1 MITISYLSGETF
13 SINESN
19 TVYELFGNIIDYIK
33 ITKPFISICDI
44 SLVFTQDE
52 IVHIISYD
60 SLGQRSAVE
69 NGQRSAV
76 ENGQRSAV
84 ENGQRSA
91 VENGL
96 DIINYDSTITNYTLI
111 IKQSKYPKMN
121 YYYNGKSRN
130 VNIISYLKNYNI
142 HKLLK
147 IICTSED
154 IDSGF
159 YILILKISN
168 DIIYQCNI
176 NVIINEYWCYTEKE
190 YAFTKSYN
198 ITHSNLY
205 DFPQDIN
212 FSNVI
217 FNLELK
223 NI

>member
-1 MITISYLSGETF
+1 MIISYLSGDTF

-60 SLGQRSAVE
+60 LLK
-69 NGQRSAV
+69 
-76 ENGQRSAV
+76 
-84 ENGQRSA
+84 
-91 VENGL
+91 L

-121 YYYNGKSRN
+121 YYYNGKPRN
-130 VNIISYLKNYNI
+130 VTIISYLKNYNI

-147 IICTSED
+147 IICASED

-168 DIIYQCNI
+168 NIIYQCNV
-176 NVIINEYWCYTEKE
+176 NVIINEYWCYTDKE

-205 DFPQDIN
+205 DFPQYID

>member
-60 SLGQRSAVE
+60 SL
-69 NGQRSAV
+69 
-76 ENGQRSAV
+76 GQRSAV